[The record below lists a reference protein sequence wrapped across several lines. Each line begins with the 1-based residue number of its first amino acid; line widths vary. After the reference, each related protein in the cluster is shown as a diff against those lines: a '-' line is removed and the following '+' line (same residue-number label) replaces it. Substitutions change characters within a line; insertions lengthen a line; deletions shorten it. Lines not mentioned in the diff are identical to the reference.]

1 VLRFKRELS
10 GSKHRQTFGDNY
22 LLPVM
27 ENGVLIMIILDK
39 LNSSKQ
45 KYRKSKWNIGILKDL
60 ILS

>member
-1 VLRFKRELS
+1 MLSLDFKIAHSWMNNS
-10 GSKHRQTFGDNY
+10 GY